1 MTTLFQKMQAANLP
15 VSSATESG
23 AISGLPGVVM
33 TQAQEETMQA
43 IIREHFD
50 LPLPEPST
58 EERLSA
64 VEDAMLAQLL
74 GG

>member
-1 MTTLFQKMQAANLP
+1 MTTLFQKLQAADLP
-15 VSSATESG
+15 ISAATEDG
-23 AISGLPGVVM
+23 AISGMPGVVM
-33 TQAQEETMQA
+33 TQEQEETMQE

>member
-1 MTTLFQKMQAANLP
+1 MVTLYEKLVAAGVP
-15 VSSATESG
+15 ISEATEGG
-23 AISGLPGVVM
+23 AISGMPGVVM
-33 TQAQEETMQA
+33 TQEQEETMQE

-58 EERLSA
+58 EERLTA